1 MAGDTMNDEDMRR
14 EHLSA
19 LADGEL
25 QGEEF
30 ARAVA
35 YAGTAQGQSAWR
47 MYHLIGDTLRSPSLA
62 HVTHAAD
69 PALIGR
75 LREQLAQE
83 PRPDGLAPAAVAIH
97 AAPQVRAEAAN
108 ASVFRW
114 RLAAGFASLA
124 AVVAVGWNGYMA
136 PTGGSAPQAAA
147 QLAVAQQP
155 AADWPPPFVATAVG
169 PQEPPPPVM
178 IRDPRLDELLAAHK
192 QYGNTT
198 ALQMPA
204 DFLRNA
210 TFEAP
215 RR

>member
-1 MAGDTMNDEDMRR
+1 MNDKDITR

-35 YAGTAQGQSAWR
+35 YAGTAEGQSTWR

-69 PALIGR
+69 PALVGR

-83 PRPDGLAPAAVAIH
+83 PRPDGVNPAAVATH
-97 AAPQVRAEAAN
+97 AAPQGQAEAAN

-114 RLAAGFASLA
+114 KLAAGFASLA
-124 AVVAVGWNGYMA
+124 AVAALGWNAYVGLT
-136 PTGGSAPQAAA
+136 PGVAAAGA
-147 QLAVAQQP
+147 QLAAVQP
-155 AADWPPPFVATAVG
+155 APAMPPQQQQTMVATNIGSDG
-169 PQEPPPPVM
+169 PQIM

-192 QYGNTT
+192 QFGSTS

-204 DFLRNA
+204 GFLRNA

-215 RR
+215 AR

>member
-1 MAGDTMNDEDMRR
+1 MNDEDMKR

-30 ARAVA
+30 VSAVA
-35 YAGTAQGQSAWR
+35 YAGTPDGQSVWR
-47 MYHLIGDTLRSPSLA
+47 MYHLIGDTLRSPSSVQLM
-62 HVTHAAD
+62 HATD
-69 PALIGR
+69 HALLGR

-83 PRPDGLAPAAVAIH
+83 PRPDGVAAPAPAVH

-114 RLAAGFASLA
+114 ELAAGFASLA
-124 AVVAVGWNGYMA
+124 AVVAVGWNGS
-136 PTGGSAPQAAA
+136 SAPVRSGAPQAA
-147 QLAVAQQP
+147 QLAVVQQP
-155 AADWPPPFVATAVG
+155 AVDWPPPFVATAVG
-169 PQEPPPPVM
+169 PVEQPQIM

-204 DFLRNA
+204 GFLRNA

-215 RR
+215 KP

>member
-1 MAGDTMNDEDMRR
+1 MNDEDMRR

-155 AADWPPPFVATAVG
+155 AADWPPPFVATAAG
-169 PQEPPPPVM
+169 SQEPPPPPVM